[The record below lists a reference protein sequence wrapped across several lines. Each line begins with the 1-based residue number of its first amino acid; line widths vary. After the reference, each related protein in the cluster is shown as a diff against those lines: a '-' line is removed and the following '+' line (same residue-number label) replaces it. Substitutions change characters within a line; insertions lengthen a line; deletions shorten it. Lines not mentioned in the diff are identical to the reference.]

1 MTYLFYI
8 AKGPVETTDH
18 LHSKGNNTVC
28 PSNEVCPFSAELS
41 NLDKSMTRVE
51 VYFRDWENR

>member
-1 MTYLFYI
+1 MFYI

-18 LHSKGNNTVC
+18 LHSNGNNTVC